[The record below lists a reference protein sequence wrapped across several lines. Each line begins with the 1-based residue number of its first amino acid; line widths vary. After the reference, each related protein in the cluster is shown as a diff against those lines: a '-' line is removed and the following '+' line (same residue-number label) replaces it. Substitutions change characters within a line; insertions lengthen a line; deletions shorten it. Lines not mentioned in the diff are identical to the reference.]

1 MNGFLKSL
9 LDVFK
14 EPSVIIGLIALLGLT
29 LQRKSLSDTVKGTVK
44 AFVGFLVLAAGAGVV
59 SGALTPFGDMFQ
71 HAFGV
76 QGVVPNNEAI
86 VGEVLTQFGSQAAL
100 IFFFGMVVNVV
111 LARFTRL
118 KFIYLSGHVAIYLA
132 AMIAVILMSNGFA
145 GWEAVLWGS
154 LAQGLIT
161 TLSPALVHPWVRAVT
176 GRDEVAIGHTGGFG
190 IWFAGLVGRICGGRT
205 TTAADGAHG
214 PKAGPRSKSTE
225 DLKIPQGLGFLRDTT
240 VVIAV
245 SMGVVYL
252 VVTLVA
258 GAGYVESTLSNGQ
271 WYLIWALMQAGKF
284 AAGVFVILAGVR
296 AVLAE
301 ILPAFKGI
309 SEKLVPSAKPALDVP
324 ILFTFAP
331 NAVLIGFLASFVG
344 GLLGMGV
351 LVAVGGTVVIPG
363 VVAHFM
369 TGAAAGVVGNATGG
383 RRGAVLGALANGL
396 LITFL
401 PLLVLPYLGSTG
413 LKNSTFSD
421 ADFGVAGLLLGG
433 TAHWGKFALI
443 GLIVLGL
450 AAVFIGSGAVGRRT
464 ATAAA
469 IAKEAE
475 ETEADESDAA
485 KPGADAD
492 KTGAAATKKP

>member
-14 EPSVIIGLIALLGLT
+14 EPSVVIGLIALLGLL

-44 AFVGFLVLAAGAGVV
+44 AFVGFLVLAAGAAVV

-86 VGEVLTQFGSQAAL
+86 VGEVLTEFGSQAAL
-100 IFFFGMVVNVV
+100 IFFFGMVVNVL

-118 KFIYLSGHVAIYLA
+118 KFIYLSGHVALYLA
-132 AMIAVILMSNGFA
+132 AMIAVILMANGFA
-145 GWEAVLWGS
+145 TWEAVLWGS

-161 TLSPALVHPWVRAVT
+161 TLSPALVQPWVRRVT
-176 GRDEVAIGHTGGFG
+176 GRDEVALGHTGGVG
-190 IWFAGLVGRICGGRT
+190 IWFGGLVGKVLGDAR
-205 TTAADGAHG
+205 
-214 PKAGPRSKSTE
+214 KSKSTE

-240 VVIAV
+240 VVIAT
-245 SMGVVYL
+245 SMGVIYL
-252 VVTLVA
+252 IVTLIA
-258 GAGYVESTLSNGQ
+258 GAGYVESHLSGGQ
-271 WYLIWALMQAGKF
+271 WYLIWAVMQAGKF

-309 SEKLVPSAKPALDVP
+309 SEKLVPAAKPALDVP

-344 GLLGMGV
+344 GLLGMGL
-351 LVAVGGTVVIPG
+351 LVGLGTTIIIPG

-383 RRGAVLGALANGL
+383 RRGAVLGAFANGL

-401 PLLVLPYLGSTG
+401 PLLVLPFLGNVG
-413 LKNSTFSD
+413 MKNSTFSD
-421 ADFGVAGLLLGG
+421 ADFGVAGFLVGG
-433 TAHWGKFALI
+433 AAQWGKFAVI
-443 GLIVLGL
+443 GLVLVSL
-450 AAVFIGSGAVGRRT
+450 AAVVAGSALAGRRRP
-464 ATAAA
+464 ATASGTAD
-469 IAKEAE
+469 ED
-475 ETEADESDAA
+475 EADAGHGREN
-485 KPGADAD
+485 
-492 KTGAAATKKP
+492 TLTK